1 MSSRNKAII
10 GLVLVVAWI
19 GFWRWADTTLPEENK
34 VEVAQTKSPE
44 LVCLDL
50 KNEKLAL
57 ENSAKQEAS
66 EAHALQK
73 TLLKERLEQIIDEK
87 VLSPKE
93 SAVLKEYLSY
103 DVMKIVSEEPKA
115 LANALL
121 RQIDL
126 KPEVVKIFKKLLLLG
141 KLQPFLFKEV
151 QEMGQDLRAKYQEA
165 NSIALTNPDCFPSNP
180 EIDELIEK
188 YTKDLSK
195 SDSYNGWIAK
205 QSAIELV
212 DSLL

>member
-1 MSSRNKAII
+1 VSDRNKAVI
-10 GLVLVVAWI
+10 GLMLVVAWI

-34 VEVAQTKSPE
+34 VEVVQTKSPE

-50 KNEKLAL
+50 KNEKLDL
-57 ENSAKQEAS
+57 EAGAKQKAD
-66 EAHALQK
+66 EAHSLQK

-87 VLSPKE
+87 ILSTKE

-103 DVMKIVSEEPKA
+103 DLMKIVSEEPKA
-115 LANALL
+115 VADALL

-126 KPEVVKIFKKLLLLG
+126 KPQVVKIFEKLLLLG

-165 NSIALTNPDCFPSNP
+165 ESIALTNPDCFPSNP
-180 EIDELIEK
+180 ELDKLIEE

-195 SDSYNGWIAK
+195 GDSYNGWTAK
-205 QSAIELV
+205 QSATELV
-212 DSLL
+212 NTLL

>member
-10 GLVLVVAWI
+10 GLVLVVGWI
-19 GFWRWADTTLPEENK
+19 GFWRWADTTLPEENR

-57 ENSAKQEAS
+57 ETSAKQEAN

-73 TLLKERLEQIIDEK
+73 TLLKKRLKQIIEEK
-87 VLSPKE
+87 DLSTKE

-103 DVMKIVSEEPKA
+103 DVTKIVSEEPQA
-115 LANALL
+115 IGNALL

-126 KPEVVKIFKKLLLLG
+126 KPEVVKIF
-141 KLQPFLFKEV
+141 
-151 QEMGQDLRAKYQEA
+151 
-165 NSIALTNPDCFPSNP
+165 
-180 EIDELIEK
+180 
-188 YTKDLSK
+188 
-195 SDSYNGWIAK
+195 
-205 QSAIELV
+205 
-212 DSLL
+212 